1 MRALALLIALGFST
15 VAAAQVVDPGASLR
29 LQNQQRWNEG
39 QLRNLE
45 ADIGGLRTDQ
55 TLRGI
60 QRGRQPDPVLSA
72 RERQLEAVEAESLSR
87 ASQAASTARAAGLRA
102 SSPLYD
108 QRLRELGF
116 ATGLPTPR
124 R

>member
-45 ADIGGLRTDQ
+45 ADLGALRTDR
-55 TLRGI
+55 TVRGL
-60 QRGRQPDPVLSA
+60 QAGRLPDPVLSA
-72 RERQLEAVEAESLSR
+72 RERQLDAVEADNLNR
-87 ASQAASTARAAGLRA
+87 TSQAASTARAAGLRA
-102 SSPLYD
+102 GSPVYD
-108 QRLRELGF
+108 QRLRDLGF
-116 ATGLPTPR
+116 ATGPPAPPR
-124 R
+124 